1 MSGLM
6 INSSYNHSHYIQQK
20 IPRRVS
26 EDQSHIV
33 VASAS
38 SSSHRGHKRSSSSGT
53 PISLADTSSQSLN
66 KSRSSIVLN
75 DDFNITSNIAIQSTR
90 EIEGV
95 ARPQLSRR
103 FELPKLVVPS
113 NRLYQNIPNNSSSN
127 QFKAYLVLE
136 PELQP
141 IQPDTSNKESVKIY
155 EEHRRLSQEFLK
167 MKMEFTLLSS
177 RKQDLENSDNRTNLL
192 EEYWE
197 LKSENDS
204 LLQLKHNLITQL
216 DLIKQKQRQKEAA
229 ADGDW
234 VLVDRSDT
242 QNSNGN
248 K

>member
-1 MSGLM
+1 MSGLIM
-6 INSSYNHSHYIQQK
+6 NSSYNHSHYIQQK

-53 PISLADTSSQSLN
+53 PISLASTSSQSLN

-75 DDFNITSNIAIQSTR
+75 DDFNITSIAIESTH
-90 EIEGV
+90 EIQG
-95 ARPQLSRR
+95 AAHPQLSRR

-113 NRLYQNIPNNSSSN
+113 NRLYQNIPNDESSN
-127 QFKAYLVLE
+127 NFKAYLVLE

-141 IQPDTSNKESVKIY
+141 IQPDTSNQESVKIY

-197 LKSENDS
+197 LKGENDS
-204 LLQLKHNLITQL
+204 LLQLKQNLITQL
-216 DLIKQKQRQKEAA
+216 DLIKRKQRQKEAA

-234 VLVDRSDT
+234 VLVDQSDT
-242 QNSNGN
+242 QNINNN

>member
-1 MSGLM
+1 M
-6 INSSYNHSHYIQQK
+6 NSSYSHSYYIQQK

-53 PISLADTSSQSLN
+53 PISLANTSSQSLN
-66 KSRSSIVLN
+66 KSHSSIVLN
-75 DDFNITSNIAIQSTR
+75 DDFNITSNITSNIEIEST
-90 EIEGV
+90 EGV
-95 ARPQLSRR
+95 ARPQLNRR
-103 FELPKLVVPS
+103 LDLPKLVVPS
-113 NRLYQNIPNNSSSN
+113 NRLYQNIPNESSD

-141 IQPDTSNKESVKIY
+141 IQPDTSNQESVKIY
-155 EEHRRLSQEFLK
+155 EEHRRLSQEYLK

-177 RKQDLENSDNRTNLL
+177 HKQELEKGDNRTNLL

-204 LLQLKHNLITQL
+204 LLKLKHNLITQL
-216 DLIKQKQRQKEAA
+216 NLIKQKQRQREAA

-234 VLVDRSDT
+234 VLVDQSDT
-242 QNSNGN
+242 QNAN